1 MKYRSRLLLTIP
13 ALSVAL
19 LLSACGEDSADDTA
33 QQATGQSETAASR
46 GAPVQSP
53 TALTAEAICA
63 ALTPQDIAPL
73 TDGDVTKQ
81 PEPKDDR
88 GLPGCEWPVSDGYG
102 SLEMDVFKPFDV
114 SIILDSAVVRQFPVG
129 DGTVYQQTKDDASTC
144 RALVKTPDTPK
155 GFVLR
160 VRLDGQADAS
170 KLCESAIPQTEK
182 VLKALGW

>member
-1 MKYRSRLLLTIP
+1 M
-13 ALSVAL
+13 
-19 LLSACGEDSADDTA
+19 E
-33 QQATGQSETAASR
+33 
-46 GAPVQSP
+46 SP
-53 TALTAEAICA
+53 TALTAEDICA

-73 TDGDVTKQ
+73 TDGDVTEQ
-81 PEPKDDR
+81 PEPKNDR

-114 SIILDSAVVRQFPVG
+114 NIILGSAMVRQFPVG
-129 DGTVYQQTKDDASTC
+129 DGTVYQQTQDDASTC
-144 RALVKTPDTPK
+144 RALVRTPNTPK